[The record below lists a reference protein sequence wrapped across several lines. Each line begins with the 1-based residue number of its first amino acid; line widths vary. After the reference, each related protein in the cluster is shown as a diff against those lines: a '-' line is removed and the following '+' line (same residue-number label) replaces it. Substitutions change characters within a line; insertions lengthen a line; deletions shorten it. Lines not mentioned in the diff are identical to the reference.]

1 MKNIIRT
8 VKEDIPPEPWGF
20 TNAHS
25 HLNCSLSEEFSDHAL
40 YNDYAGGDA
49 NYLYED
55 TFEDFTQFSKSG
67 GFALVDTTPIGL
79 SRNPSNLLDASVKT
93 NTNIVAATGIYHEP
107 FIPKVI
113 SEKNQKEIT
122 EHFIKEIN
130 LGIGDTNIK
139 AGIIKIATYKGPITD
154 LEKRI
159 FRAAA
164 SASIETG
171 TSITTHTYLGKNA
184 LEQVDLLVANGVKP
198 DKIVIGHLDDNKIN
212 LNLIRNIIDKGSYA
226 QFDAIGC
233 EYYSKR
239 LNSQMPSDNERIS
252 AIKQLRADGLIDRI
266 MIGSDLCLKK
276 HLKKNGGP
284 GYEHLVKKFLFNCLD
299 RGLSESIMNN
309 ILILNPSK
317 ILTIS

>member
-1 MKNIIRT
+1 MSK
-8 VKEDIPPEPWGF
+8 F
-20 TNAHS
+20 
-25 HLNCSLSEEFSDHAL
+25 L
-40 YNDYAGGDA
+40 Y
-49 NYLYED
+49 
-55 TFEDFTQFSKSG
+55 
-67 GFALVDTTPIGL
+67 
-79 SRNPSNLLDASVKT
+79 
-93 NTNIVAATGIYHEP
+93 
-107 FIPKVI
+107 KVI
-113 SEKNQKEIT
+113 KESLLNVSPHGCQLVSIVSIVVIANSPIT

-171 TSITTHTYLGKNA
+171 TSITTHTYLGENA

-276 HLKKNGGP
+276 HLKK
-284 GYEHLVKKFLFNCLD
+284 K
-299 RGLSESIMNN
+299 RGSRVR
-309 ILILNPSK
+309 
-317 ILTIS
+317 TFG